1 MNRIEIEKKVI
12 QLLSESVEW
21 VSIDE
26 ILNETDYLNVD
37 IIDHFYFDS
46 IDRTTFFSVL
56 ESNYSIT
63 IPSNVEE
70 DLTTIN
76 KIVEYLNKTK

>member
-46 IDRTTFFSVL
+46 IDRTTCFSVL